1 MILWEEWKYP
11 EIVDICETNP
21 AQVLM
26 SEVQVRYYGTKEISC
41 EIVDDEII
49 EKWRLPLHNI
59 TNNLSPLLQ
68 HSTARRIY
76 TVILVD

>member
-1 MILWEEWKYP
+1 MIFWEKWKYP
-11 EIVDICETNP
+11 EIVDIWETNP

-49 EKWRLPLHNI
+49 EKWTLPLHNI
-59 TNNLSPLLQ
+59 TNLSPLSQ

>member
-1 MILWEEWKYP
+1 MILWEKKWKYP
-11 EIVDICETNP
+11 ETVDIWETNP

-49 EKWRLPLHNI
+49 EKNGHCHYKISLIYLHCHNI
-59 TNNLSPLLQ
+59 PLLDV
-68 HSTARRIY
+68 Y
-76 TVILVD
+76 TLSFG